1 MLPLTLSLC
10 DERKREAGTKADTGK
25 EGVEADL
32 ISSQDLEGSHN
43 LVSSICICCFPGHE
57 VDEGLER
64 HYTQTVRVDDAHDA
78 GKLCLP
84 LENNTVM

>member
-1 MLPLTLSLC
+1 MEP
-10 DERKREAGTKADTGK
+10 
-25 EGVEADL
+25 DL

-57 VDEGLER
+57 VDEGLEC

-78 GKLCLP
+78 GKLCLS
-84 LENNTVM
+84 LENKKVM